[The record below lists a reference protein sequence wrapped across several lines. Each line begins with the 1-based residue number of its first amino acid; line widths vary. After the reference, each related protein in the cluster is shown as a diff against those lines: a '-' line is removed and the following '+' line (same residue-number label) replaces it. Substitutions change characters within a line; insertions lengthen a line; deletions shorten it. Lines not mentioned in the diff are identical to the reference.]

1 MIQFIQ
7 VIKAAEQDQV
17 AAEEIELLIRE
28 QLTLTVFNT
37 AELREL
43 LTIANRLNLTDNLQG
58 ELHYDLF
65 LSYGSRH
72 VAVLVHAEEMETGI
86 VGDDSEDAAT
96 GP

>member
-43 LTIANRLNLTDNLQG
+43 LTIAN
-58 ELHYDLF
+58 HC
-65 LSYGSRH
+65 
-72 VAVLVHAEEMETGI
+72 
-86 VGDDSEDAAT
+86 
-96 GP
+96 